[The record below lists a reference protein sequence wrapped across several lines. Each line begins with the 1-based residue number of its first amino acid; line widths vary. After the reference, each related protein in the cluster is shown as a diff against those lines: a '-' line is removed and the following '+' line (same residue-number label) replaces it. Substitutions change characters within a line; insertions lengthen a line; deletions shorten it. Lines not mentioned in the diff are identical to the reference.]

1 MHSKF
6 DVQFDGTID
15 EFNAWAARIFK
26 DHGNLRVKV
35 QVLAIG
41 TTISDPLV
49 RAVAETFRRE
59 ITVEDANEIRKLM
72 AEGNRIGGIKTFRA
86 VTGLGLGDSK
96 NFLEAQIPPK

>member
-35 QVLAIG
+35 EVNLANSQV
-41 TTISDPLV
+41 DPLV
-49 RAVAETFRRE
+49 QAVAETFRRE
-59 ITVEDANEIRKLM
+59 ITTEVADEIRRLVRGG
-72 AEGNRIGGIKTFRA
+72 ERIAAIKALRTA
-86 VTGLGLGDSK
+86 TGLELAPARDFIETRYPHK
-96 NFLEAQIPPK
+96 